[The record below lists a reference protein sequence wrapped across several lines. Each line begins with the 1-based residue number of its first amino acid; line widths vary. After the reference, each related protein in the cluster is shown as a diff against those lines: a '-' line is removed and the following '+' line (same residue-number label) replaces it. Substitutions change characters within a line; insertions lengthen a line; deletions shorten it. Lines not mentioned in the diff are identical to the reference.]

1 MAHPP
6 EINPARS
13 PLPITPP
20 VDSLNVFRVI
30 VPPCSAHAAG
40 MDMIGY
46 YVAIVGEP
54 LFAESAETILHGDLP
69 VEELPHLAIRAEF
82 PVPPGMMW
90 VFDAPNSHLA
100 LASFSRD
107 CLSSTAE
114 TGAVDR
120 AELVTVE
127 SHGVLLIGLCAMVRL
142 GLAGSRIVCF
152 RSR

>member
-1 MAHPP
+1 MD
-6 EINPARS
+6 R
-13 PLPITPP
+13 
-20 VDSLNVFRVI
+20 LNVFRVI

-90 VFDAPNSHLA
+90 VFDVPNSHLA